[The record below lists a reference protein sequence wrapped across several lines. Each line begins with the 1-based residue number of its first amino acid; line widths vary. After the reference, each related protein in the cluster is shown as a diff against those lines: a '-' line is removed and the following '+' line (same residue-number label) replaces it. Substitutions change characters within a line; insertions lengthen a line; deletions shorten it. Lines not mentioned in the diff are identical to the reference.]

1 MYVTLFINTKQNN
14 IYMSLWG
21 KNAYMMYNKNK
32 NIKNVVQTNNKCF
45 NINSVLYIYNF
56 LKEYII

>member
-21 KNAYMMYNKNK
+21 KNAYMMYNENK

-45 NINSVLYIYNF
+45 NINSVLYIY
-56 LKEYII
+56 I

>member
-21 KNAYMMYNKNK
+21 KNACMMYKKN
-32 NIKNVVQTNNKCF
+32 
-45 NINSVLYIYNF
+45 
-56 LKEYII
+56 